1 MIENIAMKKIR
12 FFNKKQREYNEYKL
26 IEQAQSGCDESFE
39 KIINMYKEYL
49 YKTAFLYTKNE
60 HDALD
65 IYQETVYK
73 AYINISKLRNQNLF
87 KTWITKILINNVN
100 MKNRHYSKFQDEEVE
115 DYIGE
120 ISYSSIEEN
129 IDLYDAI
136 DSLDEKYKTP
146 IILQYFQD
154 LTTSQIAEVME
165 CNENTVK
172 SYIRR
177 GKKKLYDI
185 LKEENN
191 E

>member
-1 MIENIAMKKIR
+1 MFEEIAIKNIKI
-12 FFNKKQREYNEYKL
+12 FNKKQDEYSEYKL
-26 IEQAQSGCDESFE
+26 INKAQDGCNESFE
-39 KIINMYKEYL
+39 KLINKYKEYI
-49 YKTAFLYTKNE
+49 YKTAFLYVKNE

-65 IYQETVYK
+65 VYQETIYK
-73 AYINISKLRNQNLF
+73 AYINISSLRNSNFF

-100 MKNRHYSKFQDEEVE
+100 IKYRHYNKFQDEEVE

-120 ISYSSIEEN
+120 ISYSNIEEHM
-129 IDLYDAI
+129 DLYDAI

-154 LTTSQIAEVME
+154 LTTSQIADIME

-177 GKKKLYDI
+177 AKKKLYNI
-185 LKEENN
+185 LKEE
-191 E
+191 EDE